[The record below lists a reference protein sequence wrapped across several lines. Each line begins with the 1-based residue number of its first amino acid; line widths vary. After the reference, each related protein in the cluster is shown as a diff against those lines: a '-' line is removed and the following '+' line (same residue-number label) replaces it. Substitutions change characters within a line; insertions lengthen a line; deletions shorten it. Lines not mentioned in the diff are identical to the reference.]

1 MLRRNKTKNT
11 VVSGQFSGVRTMS
24 GYAHDIPGTRAKAIT
39 VPDIRAR
46 KGGEPIVVLTAYT
59 APIAR
64 LLDPEVDIILVG
76 DSLGMVVHGMPN
88 TLGVTVDMMI
98 LHGQA
103 VMRGASKALVV
114 IDMPFGSFEE
124 SPEVAFRNA
133 SRIMQETGCAAVK
146 LEGGVDMA
154 PTIEF
159 LTRRGIPVMGHV
171 GLMPQKM
178 KAEGGFKTVRLDR
191 TDIIMED
198 ARAVT
203 EAGAFSLVIEGVVE
217 PLARKVSDSIA
228 IPTIGIGASAACD
241 GQVLVVDD
249 MIGLF
254 DEMKPKFVKR
264 YGAVADSIRESVAAY
279 AADVRARRF
288 PSDENLFGVE
298 PPKAAASRS

>member
-1 MLRRNKTKNT
+1 
-11 VVSGQFSGVRTMS
+11 MS
-24 GYAHDIPGTRAKAIT
+24 GYAHDIPGTRAKSIS
-39 VPDIRAR
+39 VPDVRAR
-46 KGGEPIVVLTAYT
+46 KGGVPLVVLTAYT
-59 APIAR
+59 APMAK
-64 LLDPEVDIILVG
+64 LLDKEVDIILVG

-98 LHGQA
+98 MHGQA
-103 VMRGASKALVV
+103 VMRGASRALVV

-124 SPEVAFRNA
+124 SPEIAFRNA
-133 SRIMQETGCAAVK
+133 SRIMRETGCAAVK
-146 LEGGVDMA
+146 LEGGVEMA
-154 PTIEF
+154 STIEF
-159 LTRRGIPVMGHV
+159 LTTRGIPVMGHV

-191 TDIIMED
+191 TDVVMED

-217 PLARKVSDSIA
+217 PLARQVSNSVS

-264 YGAVADSIRESVAAY
+264 YGAVADVVREAVATY
-279 AADVRARRF
+279 AADVRERRF
-288 PSDENLFGVE
+288 PTEENLFGVE
-298 PPKAAASRS
+298 PPKAAAVRS